1 MKLEKVYAVTF
12 MQYTNFMNDTVS
24 DNNKDWSK
32 LNYLNV
38 GQNFLIKESDIE
50 KYRVYGGGY
59 RSLTFVGEI
68 EV

>member
-12 MQYTNFMNDTVS
+12 MKYTNCMNDTVN
-24 DNNKDWSK
+24 DMNNDYRK

-38 GQNFLIKESDIE
+38 GHNFLIKESDIE

>member
-12 MQYTNFMNDTVS
+12 MQYTNCLQDTVS
-24 DNNKDWSK
+24 DSNKDWSK

-38 GQNFLIKESDIE
+38 GHNFLIKESDIE
-50 KYRVYGGGY
+50 KYRVYGNGY

>member
-1 MKLEKVYAVTF
+1 MELEKVYAVTF
-12 MQYTNFMNDTVS
+12 MEYTNFLNDTVS
-24 DNNKDWSK
+24 DGNKDWSK

-38 GQNFLIKESDIE
+38 GHNFLIKESDIE
-50 KYRVYGGGY
+50 KYRVYGHGY